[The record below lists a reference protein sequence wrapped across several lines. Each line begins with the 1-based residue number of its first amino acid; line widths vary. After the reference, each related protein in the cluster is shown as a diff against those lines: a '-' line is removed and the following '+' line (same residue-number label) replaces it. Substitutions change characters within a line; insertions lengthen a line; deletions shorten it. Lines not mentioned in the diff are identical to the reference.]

1 MFRIITK
8 SKKSKARLGELAM
21 NHGVLKTPF
30 FMPDATRAGIKN
42 VSVGDLSALNLEA
55 MVVNTF
61 HLYLQP
67 GMSLIKKFKGVHNF
81 MSWQKPLLSD
91 SGGYQVFSL
100 IYKNTRSVIP
110 AQAGIPVF
118 ADIHEIPAGVYPVL
132 RYGAKMTSGVGKI
145 TDTHVEFRSP
155 IDGSRHI
162 LTPEKSIQ
170 IQFDLDVD
178 MMVVLDDCPPNDF
191 DKKQIINSVER
202 TIAWAK
208 RCRQEFDK
216 QIKKRKLQ
224 KNKPLLFG
232 VVQGGMNVELR
243 KQCVAE
249 LVKIGFD
256 GLGFGARH
264 IDSEGFFLTK
274 VLEETAKNIPNNYL
288 RFALGIGAPEDIVK
302 SVKLGWDM
310 FDCVIPT
317 REGRHGRLYKFK
329 NQSASW
335 RTKIKNNVNNNFYK
349 IININNSEFAKKTE
363 PINKFSKV
371 TELRNYSLGYLHHL
385 FKISDPLGQKLGS
398 LNNLEFYLDLMKSL
412 QYGIENGKI

>member
-100 IYKNTRSVIP
+100 IYKNKR
-110 AQAGIPVF
+110 
-118 ADIHEIPAGVYPVL
+118 L
-132 RYGAKMTSGVGKI
+132 GKI
-145 TDTHVEFRSP
+145 SDAAAEFRSP

-191 DKKQIINSVER
+191 DKKQITNSVER

-335 RTKIKNNVNNNFYK
+335 RTKIKNNVDNNFYK
-349 IININNSEFAKKTE
+349 IININNSEFAKKTK

-371 TELRNYSLGYLHHL
+371 PELRNYSLGYLHHL
-385 FKISDPLGQKLGS
+385 FKTSDPLGQRLGS
-398 LNNLEFYLDLMKSL
+398 LNNLEFYLDLMANLRYS
-412 QYGIENGKI
+412 IEKGEI